1 MTQENIDTILN
12 RLNEIQTKNDE
23 DHARVQAQLEKGAA
37 DFQAQL
43 EKGAADNANSYA
55 RLESRLQ
62 GFQAK
67 NVSHYVDLRDQ
78 LSALSA
84 IVQK

>member
-23 DHARVQAQLEKGAA
+23 DHARV
-37 DFQAQL
+37 QAQL